1 MLVVEYI
8 VAFLFWLS
16 IGLIVYTYVLYPI
29 VLVVWHRL
37 SKSKLVHTND
47 YLPSVSLLIAA
58 HNEESIIEEK
68 IQNVLNMNYPTDK
81 IEVLIGLDGCTDTTA
96 EILKK
101 YANSHINVFEFS
113 ERRGKS
119 AVINDLA
126 GRAAND
132 ILVFSD
138 ANTTYNPET
147 VQKLVRH
154 FKNTD
159 IGGVCGKLELIPY
172 NRNVSSLGE
181 SVYWRY
187 ENMLKLMEGNI
198 KTTIGATGA
207 IYAIRRSLYKN
218 LPVDQIV
225 MDDFLIPLAVVAQ
238 GSRVIFDT
246 DAVGYEK
253 TTASMDHEFSRKV
266 RIGIANFVGLNEIR
280 SLLCPRWKFVA
291 FALWSHKVIRWL
303 VPLLMV
309 FILVSNIS
317 LLLLTGSPLYIAT
330 FGLQALFYGLAGIG
344 YVLDRYN
351 VSLGVLGYPYFFMS
365 MHFALLLG
373 FIKFIQN
380 KRQPMWKVF
389 R

>member
-16 IGLIVYTYVLYPI
+16 IGFIVYTYVLYPI
-29 VLVVWHRL
+29 ILLVWYRL
-37 SKSKLVHTND
+37 FHNKPALSND
-47 YLPSVSLLIAA
+47 YMPTVSLLIAA
-58 HNEESIIEEK
+58 HNEENTIEEK
-68 IQNVLNMNYPTDK
+68 IQNVLAIHYPADK
-81 IEVLIGLDGCTDTTA
+81 IEVLIGLDGCTDTTS

-101 YANSHINVFEFS
+101 YTYSHINVIEFN

-126 GRAAND
+126 GRAENE

-138 ANTTYNPET
+138 ANTTYDQET
-147 VQKLVRH
+147 VRKLVRH
-154 FKNTD
+154 FKKTE
-159 IGGVCGKLELIPY
+159 IGGVCGKLKLIPY

-181 SVYWRY
+181 SVYWQY
-187 ENMLKLMEGNI
+187 ENMLKLMEGSI

-225 MDDFLIPLAVVAQ
+225 MDDFLIPLAVVSQ
-238 GSRVIFDT
+238 GYRVIFDT
-246 DAVGYEK
+246 DAVGYER

-280 SLLCPRWKFVA
+280 SLLSPRWKFVA

-303 VPLLMV
+303 VPLFMIS
-309 FILVSNIS
+309 ILLSNIC
-317 LLLLTGSPLYIAT
+317 LLLLTESPLYLAA

-351 VSLGVLGYPYFFMS
+351 LSLGVLGYPYFFVS
-365 MHFALLLG
+365 MHFALLIGL
-373 FIKFIQN
+373 IKFMQN
-380 KRQPMWKVF
+380 KRQPMWRVF

>member
-8 VAFLFWLS
+8 IVLLFWLS
-16 IGLIVYTYVLYPI
+16 IGLIVYTYALYPI
-29 VLVVWHRL
+29 ILLVWYRL
-37 SKSKLVHTND
+37 LSSKPAVPADH
-47 YLPSVSLLIAA
+47 LPTVSLLIAA
-58 HNEESIIEEK
+58 HNEESTIEAK
-68 IQNVLNMNYPTDK
+68 IQNVLDIDYPVDK
-81 IEVLIGLDGCTDTTA
+81 IEVLIGLDGCTDTTLQ
-96 EILKK
+96 ILKK
-101 YANSHINVFEFS
+101 HTYSHIKVIEFI

-126 GRAAND
+126 GRAEND

-138 ANTTYNPET
+138 ANTTYNRET
-147 VQKLVRH
+147 VRKLVRH
-154 FKNTD
+154 FKNSE
-159 IGGVCGKLELIPY
+159 IGGVCGKLRLIPY
-172 NRNVSSLGE
+172 NRNASSVGE
-181 SVYWRY
+181 SVYWQY
-187 ENMLKLMEGNI
+187 ENMLKLMEGSI

-225 MDDFLIPLAVVAQ
+225 MDDFLIPLAVVSQ
-238 GSRVIFDT
+238 GYRVIFDT
-246 DAVGYEK
+246 DAVGYER

-280 SLLCPRWKFVA
+280 SLLSPRWKFVA

-303 VPLLMV
+303 VPLFMIS
-309 FILVSNIS
+309 ILLSNIC
-317 LLLLTGSPLYIAT
+317 LLLMTESPLYLAT

-351 VSLGVLGYPYFFMS
+351 LPLGVLGYPYFFVS

-373 FIKFIQN
+373 LIKFMQN
-380 KRQPMWKVF
+380 ERQPMWRVF